1 MSKFWYW
8 FDVLTIGMLL
18 GLVAKL
24 FSILFASYQT
34 GGVIRFTIY
43 HPGGG
48 TYELCTVGIVF
59 ICGFILLI
67 RRVRRCI

>member
-24 FSILFASYQT
+24 FSIFFASYQV
-34 GGVIRFTIY
+34 GVIRFTIY
-43 HPGGG
+43 HPGDG
-48 TYELCTVGIVF
+48 TYELYTVGLVF
-59 ICGFILLI
+59 VMGFILLI
-67 RRVRRCI
+67 RRVRR